1 MYRRELE
8 TFLVVAQ
15 QGSFLKA
22 SQELFLTPASVMN
35 QIDKLERDLNLQLF
49 QRSNQGVT
57 LTPAG
62 QSLYQDVQVLM
73 KAAHQALWRARE
85 MARAS
90 QSTIRVGTSILRPCK
105 ALVDLWSSLEDAP
118 FKLELVPFDET
129 AGGTEAMLA
138 ALGGK
143 IDCVVSPCGSPRWK
157 RLYHVQPLY
166 WERSCIALPRTHPLA
181 KKSALDWADLEGETL
196 LLVQR
201 GKSTVLDQLRE
212 EIQNEHP
219 QVYILDIPPICNM
232 DPFNL
237 CDRLGCL
244 MELPES
250 WADIHPAL
258 VALPMAWDYQVEYG
272 LLCAK
277 EPSETVRTFLS
288 WLRAQF
294 SNLAK

>member
-35 QIDKLERDLNLQLF
+35 QIDKLERDLDLQLF

-143 IDCVVSPCGSPRWK
+143 IDCVEIGRA
-157 RLYHVQPLY
+157 HV
-166 WERSCIALPRTHPLA
+166 
-181 KKSALDWADLEGETL
+181 
-196 LLVQR
+196 
-201 GKSTVLDQLRE
+201 
-212 EIQNEHP
+212 
-219 QVYILDIPPICNM
+219 
-232 DPFNL
+232 
-237 CDRLGCL
+237 
-244 MELPES
+244 
-250 WADIHPAL
+250 
-258 VALPMAWDYQVEYG
+258 
-272 LLCAK
+272 
-277 EPSETVRTFLS
+277 
-288 WLRAQF
+288 
-294 SNLAK
+294 